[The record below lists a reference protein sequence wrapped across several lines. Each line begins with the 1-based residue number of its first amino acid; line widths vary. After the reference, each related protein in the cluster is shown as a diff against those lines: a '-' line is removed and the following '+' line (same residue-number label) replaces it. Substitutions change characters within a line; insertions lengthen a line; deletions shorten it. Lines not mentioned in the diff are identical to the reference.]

1 MKKLI
6 SILLALLMLCPG
18 ALAETDP
25 DMDFFLP
32 FANAVPE
39 SRHTVLSGISAVAR
53 GRTIVVRIS
62 DDWMA
67 PLSMEPPFGFSSFTC
82 ANDTEERIR
91 LTRLFSDSGRES
103 FLNLADAFGYNE
115 ETSRRPHISD
125 VDNDLIVM
133 NSRRMDGCWY
143 LVIRPDKSFKNTYSV
158 KMSFSDVSAVW
169 QFDQLT
175 VSTEGETQTATYQL
189 NIQSANDSKAIF
201 DKSGG
206 KLRMVVFD
214 ELGANIAVVYKRN
227 ASSAEAKYAQL
238 TIEGMD
244 QIIELEG
251 YKDGSKAVYCC
262 VLSDGEMQALKDGA
276 SIALAHDR

>member
-1 MKKLI
+1 MRKLI
-6 SILLALLMLCPG
+6 SLLFVLLMLCPCV
-18 ALAETDP
+18 LAETDS

-32 FANAVPE
+32 FATPTSN
-39 SRHTVLSGISAVAR
+39 HTSLSGISAVAR

-67 PLSMEPPFGFSSFTC
+67 PLSMNPPFGFSSVTC
-82 ANDTEERIR
+82 ANETEERIR
-91 LTRLFSDSGRES
+91 LTYWFSDSERDS

-115 ETSRRPHISD
+115 ETIRRPSISD

-133 NSRRMDGCWY
+133 NRRRMDDCWY
-143 LVIRPDKSFKNTYSV
+143 LVIRPDKSFKNTYGV
-158 KMSFSDVSAVW
+158 QMSFADVSAVW

-175 VSTEGETQTATYQL
+175 VSIEGETEPAAYQL

-206 KLRMVVFD
+206 RLRMVVFD
-214 ELGANIAVVYKRN
+214 ELGANIAVIYKKN

-238 TIEGMD
+238 SIEGLD
-244 QIIELEG
+244 HIIELEG
-251 YKDGSKAVYCC
+251 YKDGSRAVYCC
-262 VLSDGEMQALKDGA
+262 VLSDNELRALESGA
-276 SIALAHDR
+276 SIALAHDK